1 MTNTFSARSGLA
13 ALALLVATAGS
24 HAQDV
29 DRVGLHC
36 QIPDG
41 HHMIRTVE
49 ACPDGSGTQVE
60 TWDALSN
67 SSWGRHLD
75 WEPVSY
81 MSFPYP
87 VAICENGFVVDRR
100 GEDQTE
106 DWIATRT
113 TLIADPGYQ
122 ALLGEHTSHFIYAR
136 LLELEGA
143 PAAEVSWQYL
153 LSSWEADQC
162 GMTDAYEAYVR
173 EYLRVASAE
182 LDAMTPEDELFTVYN
197 LLVDHSELSN
207 ECVMGAGA
215 FLLVLVLLNAE
226 DWQNAVGRAV
236 LGLCGL
242 LVAAALFVGAL
253 LSADDY
259 PELAMAAAA

>member
-1 MTNTFSARSGLA
+1 MTNTFTARSGLA
-13 ALALLVATAGS
+13 ALALLVATTGS

-36 QIPDG
+36 QTPDG
-41 HHMIRTVE
+41 YHMLRTVE

-87 VAICENGFVVDRR
+87 IAICENGFVVDRR
-100 GEDQTE
+100 GDDQTD

-113 TLIADPGYQ
+113 ALIADPGYQ
-122 ALLGEHTSHFIYAR
+122 AFLGEHTSHFIYAR
-136 LLELEGA
+136 LLEMEGA

-162 GMTDAYEAYVR
+162 GMTDAYETYVR

-182 LDAMTPEDELFTVYN
+182 LEAMMPEHELFTVYN
-197 LLVDHSELSN
+197 LLVINMHRRIGDFAEADARLAGFQADHADLIDESWEQ
-207 ECVMGAGA
+207 A
-215 FLLVLVLLNAE
+215 FSRL
-226 DWQNAVGRAV
+226 D
-236 LGLCGL
+236 
-242 LVAAALFVGAL
+242 AAL
-253 LSADDY
+253 
-259 PELAMAAAA
+259 AARNTGQVEINPRED